1 VVMILKHICVLYLTA
16 SNTEGSLSP
25 QTLLSKSKLQTDLQT
40 QTLTIKSQGTCL
52 RPLLIHCS
60 DVSPQGIEFPAN
72 APNVRLWKALAYQ
85 GPLPPTQVN
94 NAEPGIKAKTRW
106 IYCSTMLVPSSYT
119 KGEAAIQGGLF
130 SEVHTHTHTH
140 THTQTHTHT
149 YIVSRGRIEH
159 Q

>member
-1 VVMILKHICVLYLTA
+1 MFHRHKNQVIARLSRLPQLMCLADYRQFTPSMYSNQVIARLSSHRYCLAVSRRSRALPAPSMVSGVFPRFPVVMILKHICVLYLTA

-72 APNVRLWKALAYQ
+72 APNVRL
-85 GPLPPTQVN
+85 
-94 NAEPGIKAKTRW
+94 
-106 IYCSTMLVPSSYT
+106 
-119 KGEAAIQGGLF
+119 
-130 SEVHTHTHTH
+130 
-140 THTQTHTHT
+140 
-149 YIVSRGRIEH
+149 
-159 Q
+159 